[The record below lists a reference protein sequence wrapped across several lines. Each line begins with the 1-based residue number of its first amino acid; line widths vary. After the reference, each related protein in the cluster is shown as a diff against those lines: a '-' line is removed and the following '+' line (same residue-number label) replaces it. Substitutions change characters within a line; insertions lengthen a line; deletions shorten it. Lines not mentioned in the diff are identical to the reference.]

1 MPSQFYS
8 GVGGTASIGTP
19 PVELTITDWEVRPS
33 AQLTRFRNSKSGPYD
48 IVEANW
54 LSATVTIS
62 IEFDFGNN
70 PFATIQVG
78 SRLTNVALYLH
89 QSAPGQLDGP
99 AWTFGS
105 LIVTSTPQTLP
116 MTGKS
121 IVTQVS
127 CVNDGPFSY
136 PG

>member
-8 GVGGTASIGTP
+8 GVGGTASIGQP

-62 IEFDFGNN
+62 IEYDFGNN

-78 SRLTNVALYLH
+78 SQLTNVALYLH
-89 QSAPGQLDGP
+89 QSAPARRGRS
-99 AWTFGS
+99 AR
-105 LIVTSTPQTLP
+105 
-116 MTGKS
+116 
-121 IVTQVS
+121 
-127 CVNDGPFSY
+127 
-136 PG
+136 